1 MRLFRKTC
9 LFLAIFSRKKAQV
22 FMYLLLNQAAAVCC
36 SIILMVLHTAVLLY
50 TSIPN
55 TIETGEGLFSKYFF
69 GATLPCDNEKIKC
82 QQVGSPVLPHY
93 IHLFHKTLAIGLSLT
108 FDY

>member
-1 MRLFRKTC
+1 
-9 LFLAIFSRKKAQV
+9 
-22 FMYLLLNQAAAVCC
+22 
-36 SIILMVLHTAVLLY
+36 MVLHTAVLLY